1 MNSSLLIMLRKI
13 VVVVMVATSAMSST
27 PWMPCPSS
35 SLPCNARPVK
45 DNMNQGED
53 EFYVEQDYN
62 IWDPAPVY
70 SGGGKSAPVPHPG
83 EKP

>member
-27 PWMPCPSS
+27 PWMPCPS